1 MSELCFLY
9 GIQMLDAGPL
19 PIKSRPLMQP
29 WNLTLL
35 TWLPEQVWWSYS
47 KSQRLDVGADTVL
60 SSNRAICGIVNC
72 STKGFRKAHRISD
85 PFNVLTLSRGEAL
98 QVYLL
103 IIPRFG
109 LLCCCDKPSL
119 SVSVHGG
126 SVNIFHSEMLGTTS
140 GLIRCFAT
148 ETS

>member
-1 MSELCFLY
+1 MFLVWNTNV
-9 GIQMLDAGPL
+9 GCRSSSHKKPSFDAALEFNVAYVATGTGL
-19 PIKSRPLMQP
+19 VR
-29 WNLTLL
+29 LL
-35 TWLPEQVWWSYS
+35 KES
-47 KSQRLDVGADTVL
+47 KVGCGADTVL